1 MATDTDC
8 LITSW
13 PEEFDTPEHFGFSG
27 DVTWSHLLRPA
38 QVRLGALGRFT
49 ITVIISGLCRIHDAE
64 SAK

>member
-27 DVTWSHLLRPA
+27 DITWSHLLRPA
-38 QVRLGALGRFT
+38 QVRLGALDRFT
-49 ITVIISGLCRIHDAE
+49 INVIISGLRRFPDAE
-64 SAK
+64 STK